1 MSLSSTSN
9 IKAQINHNLGP
20 KAPTYF
26 ECLHSF
32 VTGKISRTEFDD
44 TLKPI
49 LDAPNL
55 IQLHNA
61 LIISLFDARSH
72 KRPITPPPELPKPPP
87 RKRRRTLPYQ
97 GPDTSDEDLTLR
109 SSRLKRWTV
118 SLGKHERERIRT
130 LQDAPPPVEP
140 PRPRVET
147 DEIMRERG
155 VLLLRER
162 GEPPGSRLP
171 VQLAS
176 VTRAPTI
183 QHIADRINLICAQN
197 NLGTPARTVST
208 LMQLACEVK
217 LKQLITHA
225 LTLTTDSLAI
235 SSVSLSQSNQPAH
248 HHSQKI
254 LSTAAFETLFTVSPA
269 DLPNKSAAAMRLALG
284 DRDDEDEDR
293 DLALLRDR
301 ENYDQR
307 WQIIALLGERS
318 AVKEVLRGVR

>member
-1 MSLSSTSN
+1 MSLSSTSV
-9 IKAQINHNLGP
+9 IKTQINNHLGH
-20 KAPTYF
+20 KAATYF
-26 ECLHSF
+26 DCLHSF

-72 KRPITPPPELPKPPP
+72 KRPITPPPDLPKPPP

-97 GPDTSDEDLTLR
+97 GPDMSDEDMTLR

-130 LQDAPPPVEP
+130 LPEVPPPNDP
-140 PRPRVET
+140 INT
-147 DEIMRERG
+147 DEIARERG
-155 VLLLRER
+155 VVLLRENAD
-162 GEPPGSRLP
+162 PPGSRLP

-183 QHIADRINLICAQN
+183 QHIVDRINLICAQN
-197 NLGTPARTVST
+197 SLKQPTRAVST

-235 SSVSLSQSNQPAH
+235 SSVSRSQSNQPAH

-254 LSTAAFETLFTVSPA
+254 LSTAAFETLFTISPA

-284 DRDDEDEDR
+284 DREDEDEDR
-293 DLALLRDR
+293 DIPLLQDQDLYDR
-301 ENYDQR
+301 R
-307 WQIIALLGERS
+307 RQIIALLGERS
-318 AVKEVLRGVR
+318 SVKEILRGVR

>member
-1 MSLSSTSN
+1 MRF
-9 IKAQINHNLGP
+9 I
-20 KAPTYF
+20 
-26 ECLHSF
+26 CL
-32 VTGKISRTEFDD
+32 
-44 TLKPI
+44 
-49 LDAPNL
+49 
-55 IQLHNA
+55 Q
-61 LIISLFDARSH
+61 
-72 KRPITPPPELPKPPP
+72 
-87 RKRRRTLPYQ
+87 
-97 GPDTSDEDLTLR
+97 
-109 SSRLKRWTV
+109 
-118 SLGKHERERIRT
+118 
-130 LQDAPPPVEP
+130 
-140 PRPRVET
+140 
-147 DEIMRERG
+147 
-155 VLLLRER
+155 
-162 GEPPGSRLP
+162 
-171 VQLAS
+171 
-176 VTRAPTI
+176 
-183 QHIADRINLICAQN
+183 
-197 NLGTPARTVST
+197 
-208 LMQLACEVK
+208 VK

>member
-1 MSLSSTSN
+1 MSLSSTST
-9 IKAQINHNLGP
+9 IKSQINLHLAA
-20 KAPTYF
+20 KAPVYF
-26 ECLHSF
+26 QCLHNF
-32 VTGKISRTEFDD
+32 ITGKISRTEFDE

-72 KRPITPPPELPKPPP
+72 KRPLTPPPDLPKPLP

-118 SLGKHERERIRT
+118 SLGKHERDRIRSV
-130 LQDAPPPVEP
+130 QEVPPPIDP
-140 PRPRVET
+140 PRPRVDA
-147 DEIMRERG
+147 DEIARERG

-162 GEPPGSRLP
+162 GELPGSRLP

-197 NLGTPARTVST
+197 NLGTPARTVAT

-235 SSVSLSQSNQPAH
+235 SSVSRSQSNAPAH

-284 DRDDEDEDR
+284 DREDDDDDR
-293 DLALLRDR
+293 DVPFLKDR
-301 ENYDQR
+301 EDQR
-307 WQIIALLGERS
+307 WQIVALLGERS
-318 AVKEVLRGVR
+318 SVKELLRGIR